1 MFSLT
6 NRFIRKLLHTSNS
19 IECLITRYVIRTKQK
34 TYRAQMEPARAT
46 TLTLSPN
53 DTVTDLASMLKFAD
67 SLLRLARFCCCCAT
81 EPFVT
86 SAWTSNLQHNQY
98 QHYSFTC
105 HSQVFD
111 TTLNTA
117 RLLGGRIRSDES
129 ESGFFGFSESVHSV
143 RESESGFVNLAN
155 PALTWIH

>member
-1 MFSLT
+1 MFSST
-6 NRFIRKLLHTSNS
+6 NRFLHKLLRTNNCKVLHGTR
-19 IECLITRYVIRTKQK
+19 CLIRTKQK

-67 SLLRLARFCCCCAT
+67 SLLRLARFCCCWAT

-98 QHYSFTC
+98 QHYSFAC

-129 ESGFFGFSESVHSV
+129 EFFGFSESVHSV
-143 RESESGFVNLAN
+143 RKSESGFMNLAN
-155 PALTWIH
+155 PVLTRIH